1 MIDNDRNVEIKN
13 SSGNGYRCESELR
26 GFYHHLHEVDAS
38 KKYSKIWKSNSL
50 KSMSSPNP
58 NNAICING
66 ASTRLSCIGDKVIVM
81 SHQMC
86 TEKKGDEY
94 CPTIVLVDG
103 IIE

>member
-1 MIDNDRNVEIKN
+1 
-13 SSGNGYRCESELR
+13 
-26 GFYHHLHEVDAS
+26 
-38 KKYSKIWKSNSL
+38 
-50 KSMSSPNP
+50 MSSPNP